1 MKNYSIVFLLFFT
14 SCSISNISRQNSQ
27 NIESQESSAKVSFYL
42 TNTSS
47 ESIPLLIPSVMNP
60 NLSPNSSSA
69 VVLSIGQQ
77 VYFKYKGKKYI
88 LIEVDKSIK
97 KGDKIEV
104 SELLKKRKEELGLK

>member
-1 MKNYSIVFLLFFT
+1 MRNYSILFLLFFA
-14 SCSISNISRQNSQ
+14 SCTTSNISKLNSQ
-27 NIESQESSAKVSFYL
+27 NIESQESAEKISFFL
-42 TNTSS
+42 TNISS

-77 VYFKYKGKKYI
+77 VYFKNKGKKYI
-88 LIEVDKSIK
+88 LIEVDSSIK

-104 SELLKKRKEELGLK
+104 SELLKKRKKELGLK